1 VRIAH
6 REDVD
11 APDRARARHRG
22 TIACVDNEVVL
33 FTLNTD
39 ARTPT

>member
-1 VRIAH
+1 MRSYVEGLLLSVPTDEGVSMDQI
-6 REDVD
+6 
-11 APDRARARHRG
+11 
-22 TIACVDNEVVL
+22 VL